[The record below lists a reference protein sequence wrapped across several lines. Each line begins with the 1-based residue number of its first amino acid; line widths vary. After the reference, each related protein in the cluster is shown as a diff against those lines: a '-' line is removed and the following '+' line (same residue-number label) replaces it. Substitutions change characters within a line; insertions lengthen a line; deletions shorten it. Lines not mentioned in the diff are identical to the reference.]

1 MVSAAASEQFPYRR
15 EFADIPDTP
24 IDVSVPYRPREAGA
38 ARHFGFFPYPAKKP
52 WQVVQEYIKHYSRPG
67 DLVCDPFSGS
77 GVTPVEALVLGRRA
91 VASDINPVARFITR
105 MTAVAPIDI
114 PRLQVAFERVSAVA
128 QAHVEELT
136 AMSDDEVLRL
146 LSHLDYPRTPIPR
159 GVRRAG
165 AETVDR
171 LHTVRQLAGLTLLR
185 DAIRQT
191 DDHDLR
197 DLLMVAFGNTV
208 RYANRTY
215 RRSRSRRGIAV
226 PWQCELSAPLQF
238 FTRLREDLP

>member
-1 MVSAAASEQFPYRR
+1 
-15 EFADIPDTP
+15 
-24 IDVSVPYRPREAGA
+24 
-38 ARHFGFFPYPAKKP
+38 
-52 WQVVQEYIKHYSRPG
+52 VQEYIKHYSRPG

-197 DLLMVAFGNTV
+197 DLLMVAFGNT
-208 RYANRTY
+208 RSLRQPDI